1 MGNAARRQEVFL
13 AGLMVTF
20 GPFLIAFLATMP

>member
-1 MGNAARRQEVFL
+1 MSFARKQEITLAAW
-13 AGLMVTF
+13 AVTF

>member
-1 MGNAARRQEVFL
+1 MYARRQEYL
-13 AGLMVTF
+13 IAGWLITF

>member
-1 MGNAARRQEVFL
+1 MSYHRKQEFALAAW
-13 AGLMVTF
+13 AVTF